1 MIQIE
6 DRTGQGGS
14 TPRLHHKHTDLK
26 LVDAYKKVYGDR
38 WKDMWVKYHWCVY
51 DGGELGSTD
60 ENRGE

>member
-14 TPRLHHKHTDLK
+14 TPRLHHKHIIE
-26 LVDAYKKVYGDR
+26 AYKKVWGDR
-38 WKDMWVKYHWCVY
+38 WKEYWIKYNWCVY

-60 ENRGE
+60 GDRGE

>member
-14 TPRLHHKHTDLK
+14 TPRLHHKHIIE
-26 LVDAYKKVYGDR
+26 AYKKVWGDR
-38 WKDMWVKYHWCVY
+38 WKEYWVKYNWCVY

-60 ENRGE
+60 GDRGE